1 MGRVPNRNAAGCL
14 RIVTALVGYASEE
27 TFFLGGGSS
36 Q

>member
-1 MGRVPNRNAAGCL
+1 MESRFAAS